1 MGIGSILSAL
11 IEKKGLNVNKV
22 AQEASISPQTLYSM
36 IRRDSMKVDIEVLIR
51 VCRVLDI
58 PVEYVYNKYKG
69 EEDVEQP
76 LFSPQ
81 EIDLIMS
88 YRELDSLD
96 REILDRYIRMTP
108 TQRRFIKDWVRSI
121 ADTMSA
127 NTTESATPPSEPAEH
142 PQRPAM
148 TDAEIEADVAAYR
161 AALVTEQKEPSASS
175 STAAAKMA

>member
-108 TQRRFIKDWVRSI
+108 TQRQFIKDWIRRI
-121 ADTMSA
+121 ADTM
-127 NTTESATPPSEPAEH
+127 
-142 PQRPAM
+142 RPAIPTETEKKTYGDM
-148 TDAEIEADVAAYR
+148 TPEEKK
-161 AALVTEQKEPSASS
+161 AALAREIDDETRGKTFEVSIGSNFTKNSPQVPK
-175 STAAAKMA
+175 

>member
-108 TQRRFIKDWVRSI
+108 TQRQFVKNWIQSI
-121 ADTMSA
+121 AATMSA
-127 NTTESATPPSEPAEH
+127 AEEKERADAAAIRTEAHRLLDE
-142 PQRPAM
+142 QL
-148 TDAEIEADVAAYR
+148 DAEE
-161 AALVTEQKEPSASS
+161 KERSVSP
-175 STAAAKMA
+175 STASAAKRA